1 MLKPLIS
8 GFSISPPPPNR
19 QSSDSAF
26 SNHTDSSN
34 ITKPSSSF
42 EEKISTATRTR
53 KRSVESDGNVSMG
66 GQSSDFRP
74 TSLKR
79 IEELRNSQKKRPR
92 LQSENTSQPDSDYED
107 NSGSYLPETDSDEP
121 LIKNTFKCKFCP
133 KQFTTFRSLA
143 NHSRIH
149 TKSHNSK
156 TNDVDTVVNE
166 PKKSIE
172 DAADVEDKLSC
183 DKCGKTFKLKIMLK
197 RHSDVCLKTP
207 VKSPQKELLISLAP
221 IDAKP
226 IAPQSIVTMIPCEYC
241 VATFR
246 TQENLAK
253 HMKMV
258 HAAVL
263 KREAEANRKV
273 PVPCLY
279 CDLMFNDYHQ
289 HNAHFVECPKLDE
302 SKPYVCPVCDKWTSR
317 RTSYYQHLRNMHFE
331 PRVSYVEPEIEMHEY
346 HECRMCSKKLV
357 SKEQLIKHLSAHVSN
372 IQDDG
377 TLDNDR

>member
-1 MLKPLIS
+1 MLKPFIS

-74 TSLKR
+74 TSSKR